1 MGKRR
6 ASADSEPHLMMRDTG
21 CEDGL
26 IPSCLSC
33 PLPRCRYEVESPGY
47 ATMWLAYWAVRWL
60 TRKGLTMEQIA
71 EQLHI
76 SVKTVYRMRHAVV
89 IDGRIVYSVR

>member
-1 MGKRR
+1 
-6 ASADSEPHLMMRDTG
+6 
-21 CEDGL
+21 
-26 IPSCLSC
+26 
-33 PLPRCRYEVESPGY
+33 
-47 ATMWLAYWAVRWL
+47 MWLAYWAVRWL